1 MFLLYMKVYFDN
13 SYMRHRCQNII
24 FIWKKII
31 VIGFKYSCGYVQIYM
46 RISIWGYISYM
57 YISYMYIYYICV
69 WVCSCFFFF
78 SSVYLVLA
86 ALFTQNSFALTSYSR
101 QEFLDI
107 GLQHS
112 VTFIGDL
119 RLIREIS
126 RTSEAANLAQL
137 GGIARRVHRDR
148 KQRRDEESAEA

>member
-1 MFLLYMKVYFDN
+1 MRIYFIYVYF
-13 SYMRHRCQNII
+13 I
-24 FIWKKII
+24 
-31 VIGFKYSCGYVQIYM
+31 YVHILHLRM
-46 RISIWGYISYM
+46 GVFM
-57 YISYMYIYYICV
+57 
-69 WVCSCFFFF
+69 FFFF